1 MRGTTSLTTLAAALL
16 IAGGASAQI
25 LGGSGS
31 ITGSAQV
38 QAPPLGST
46 VGPATGVVRDTVR
59 DTRDTV
65 RDTVDATRDTNV
77 RADVSVAADARADGS
92 QGGASTSADLGF
104 RAGLRVEDFR
114 GRRIGT
120 VDRLTTSADGTV
132 QRLMVRS
139 GSSLYAVPID
149 AVSLRG
155 DVAVTSMTAAEL
167 RRR

>member
-1 MRGTTSLTTLAAALL
+1 MRATTSLVTIAAAVLV
-16 IAGGASAQI
+16 AGGASAQI

-38 QAPPLGST
+38 QAPDLGST
-46 VGPATGVVRDTVR
+46 VRQTTDVVRDTVHN
-59 DTRDTV
+59 TA
-65 RDTVDATRDTNV
+65 DARDTNV
-77 RADVSVAADARADGS
+77 RAEAGVSAEARGDARTG
-92 QGGASTSADLGF
+92 QGGAMTSADLGF

-114 GRRIGT
+114 GRRIG
-120 VDRLTTSADGTV
+120 VIDRVATSADGTAV
-132 QRLMVRS
+132 RLLVRS
-139 GSSLYAVPID
+139 GSRLHAVPLD